1 MFLSRRWPFEGG
13 GGPREGKRSRQEREQ
28 GGMEWK
34 VPGLVCGGEGLG
46 WFLNHVYLDLNSRYS
61 SSKS

>member
-1 MFLSRRWPFEGG
+1 
-13 GGPREGKRSRQEREQ
+13 
-28 GGMEWK
+28 MEWK